1 MRLGACGRHALDTK
15 KGIRLMDLESLYGR
29 LGVTPG
35 GCLFADKRG
44 REKPMPTPLAP
55 LADSHG
61 HLTSRGVE
69 DPAAVL
75 ARAALVGVRLMVCPV
90 DTVKEIPGKW
100 GSVGE
105 FLDWFEVQKAQAAGL
120 LDVAAEHGLVPPA
133 FDGYDAP
140 GLLDSVYLFAG
151 AHPYGAAGF
160 DDAAEAVT
168 RELLAS
174 PSCLGVGEIGLDYG
188 PYNEVDP
195 AVQEV
200 AFRRQLRLAHELGLP
215 VELHIRDA
223 NDDPAAQAHA
233 DAVRILEEEGVPAA
247 GCDLHC
253 FTSGPEVMVPF
264 VELGCHIAFGGA
276 ATFKRSDDIRAAA
289 VECPAEKLLLETDF
303 PYMAPE
309 PLRGR
314 PCEPAMCGF
323 TAALLAQAH
332 EEAGMA
338 AAATYE
344 ALWTNT
350 RAFFGV

>member
-1 MRLGACGRHALDTK
+1 
-15 KGIRLMDLESLYGR
+15 MDRETLYGR

-44 REKPMPTPLAP
+44 REKFIPAPLAP

-75 ARAALVGVRLMVCPV
+75 ARAALAGVRLMVCPV
-90 DTVKEIPGKW
+90 DTVEEIPGKW
-100 GSVGE
+100 GSASE
-105 FLDWFEVQKAQAAGL
+105 LLAWFEAQKAQAACL
-120 LDVAAEHGLVPPA
+120 LDAAAKHGLVPPA

-140 GLLDSVYLFAG
+140 GLLDSVYLVAG

-174 PSCLGVGEIGLDYG
+174 PGCFGVGEIGLDYG

-200 AFRRQLRLAHELGLP
+200 AFRRQLRLAHELDLP

-253 FTSGPEVMVPF
+253 FTSGPEVMAPF

-276 ATFKRSDDIRAAA
+276 ATFKRSEDIRAAA
-289 VECPAEKLLLETDF
+289 VACPAENLLLETDF

-309 PLRGR
+309 PVRGR

-323 TAALLAQAH
+323 TAALLAKTR
-332 EEAGMA
+332 EEAGVAA
-338 AAATYE
+338 AAATYD
-344 ALWTNT
+344 ALWANAH
-350 RAFFGV
+350 AFFGV

>member
-1 MRLGACGRHALDTK
+1 
-15 KGIRLMDLESLYGR
+15 MDRETLFGR

-44 REKPMPTPLAP
+44 REKPMPSPLAP

-75 ARAALVGVRLMVCPV
+75 ARAALAGVRLMVCPV
-90 DTVKEIPGKW
+90 DTVDEIPGKW
-100 GSVGE
+100 GSAGE
-105 FLDWFEVQKAQAAGL
+105 LLAWFEAQHAEAAGL
-120 LDVAAEHGLVPPA
+120 LADAVEFGLVPPA

-140 GLLDSVYLFAG
+140 GLLDNLYIVAG

-174 PSCLGVGEIGLDYG
+174 PVCLGVGEIGLDYG

-200 AFRRQLRLAHELGLP
+200 AFRRQLRLAHELDLP

-223 NDDPAAQAHA
+223 NDDAAAQAHA
-233 DAVRILEEEGVPAA
+233 DAVRILQEEGVPAA

-253 FTSGPEVMVPF
+253 FTSGPHVMAPF
-264 VELGCHIAFGGA
+264 VDLGCHIAFGGA
-276 ATFKRSDDIRAAA
+276 ATFKKSEDIRTAAA
-289 VECPAEKLLLETDF
+289 ICPTNKLLLETDF
-303 PYMAPE
+303 PYMAPV

-314 PCEPAMCGF
+314 PCESAMCGF
-323 TAALLAQAH
+323 TAALLAEVRDQAG
-332 EEAGMA
+332 AGA
-338 AAATYE
+338 PVQTYE
-344 ALWTNT
+344 ALWANAH
-350 RAFFGV
+350 AFFGL

>member
-1 MRLGACGRHALDTK
+1 
-15 KGIRLMDLESLYGR
+15 MDQETLFGR

-44 REKPMPTPLAP
+44 REKPMPAPLAP

-75 ARAALVGVRLMVCPV
+75 ARAALAGVCLMVCPV
-90 DTVKEIPGKW
+90 DTVEEIPGKW
-100 GSVGE
+100 GSAAE
-105 FLDWFEVQKAQAAGL
+105 LLAWLEEQRAEAAGL
-120 LDVAAEHGLVPPA
+120 LVAAAEFGLVPPA

-140 GLLDSVYLFAG
+140 GLLDSVYLVAG
-151 AHPYGAAGF
+151 AHPYGAVGF

-174 PSCLGVGEIGLDYG
+174 PTCLGVGEIGLDYG

-200 AFRRQLRLAHELGLP
+200 AFRRQLRLAHELDLP

-223 NDDPAAQAHA
+223 NDDAAAQAHA
-233 DAVRILEEEGVPAA
+233 DAVRILQEEGVPAT

-253 FTSGPEVMVPF
+253 FTSGPEVMAPF

-289 VECPAEKLLLETDF
+289 AACPTNRLLLETDF

-323 TAALLAQAH
+323 TAALLAQVR
-332 EEAGMA
+332 EEAGVA
-338 AAATYE
+338 SATQTYD
-344 ALWTNT
+344 ALWANA
-350 RAFFGV
+350 RGFFGV